1 MQQIVHT
8 PALLSRRSVEA
19 ITSISRA
26 SIYRL
31 MKAGEFPTP
40 VRVSANRVAWREA
53 DIRLWIEARQPN

>member
-1 MQQIVHT
+1 MPQIAYT

-19 ITSISRA
+19 ITSISRS

-31 MKAGEFPTP
+31 LKAGEFPTP
-40 VRVSANRVAWREA
+40 VRVSANRIAWREA

>member
-1 MQQIVHT
+1 MQQIVHA

-31 MKAGEFPTP
+31 MKAGEFPAA